1 MVLVAVFHICAG
13 RLPAQSPAI
22 DDAAVIRG
30 VDESVKARMQD
41 VAGYTVTEHYAVFR
55 GQDETHPAA
64 EMLVK
69 TAYTKGAG
77 KNFTILSQSGSALL
91 RNEMLGTLLNNEKKM
106 SEPGNVGTALVD
118 SENYQMKLAPNGHQ
132 QLDGRDCLVIELTPK
147 RNSPYLFKGTLWV
160 DAKDYS
166 IVQLKGTA
174 SKSPLFL
181 TSAAQVTRQY
191 MNVSGFPMAT
201 HAMAISNSS
210 LLGQT
215 VVKIDYKDYQIDIR
229 PNGDRNAQVA
239 HHP

>member
-1 MVLVAVFHICAG
+1 
-13 RLPAQSPAI
+13 
-22 DDAAVIRG
+22 
-30 VDESVKARMQD
+30 
-41 VAGYTVTEHYAVFR
+41 
-55 GQDETHPAA
+55 
-64 EMLVK
+64 
-69 TAYTKGAG
+69 
-77 KNFTILSQSGSALL
+77 
-91 RNEMLGTLLNNEKKM
+91 
-106 SEPGNVGTALVD
+106 
-118 SENYQMKLAPNGHQ
+118 
-132 QLDGRDCLVIELTPK
+132 VIELTPK

-229 PNGDRNAQVA
+229 PNGDRNAQLA

>member
-13 RLPAQSPAI
+13 RLPAQSSAI

-69 TAYTKGAG
+69 TAYIRGAG
-77 KNFTILSQSGSALL
+77 KSFTILSQSGSALL

-229 PNGDRNAQVA
+229 PNGDRNAQLA

>member
-1 MVLVAVFHICAG
+1 
-13 RLPAQSPAI
+13 
-22 DDAAVIRG
+22 
-30 VDESVKARMQD
+30 MQD

-55 GQDETHPAA
+55 GQDETRPAA

-91 RNEMLGTLLNNEKKM
+91 RNEMLGTLLNNEKKI

-229 PNGDRNAQVA
+229 PNGDRNAQLA